1 VRRLSLV
8 VLALLLLLPL
18 FGDEPSGTPDGI
30 DPRINEAITK
40 AVFSAA
46 EDRLSHEDVSDLFV
60 SLSSFRDDGLT
71 ASVVVTL
78 SYRGA
83 VLKERLSVPS
93 GKWLER
99 RFATQLSGMLAE
111 DLSSLV
117 PATSKF
123 SLGSEYLGQY
133 SVKRGD
139 SPLLRKGTM
148 VRAEGPEGGTGLFS
162 VATQLEDVALLEVR
176 SDHGVSVGQRL
187 EKTHGWDAECYGLYG
202 KDGYGGEIAA
212 HVNQPFPF
220 RLVMGLTVQADN
232 LLLAAGLE
240 GMLPFSVLGNGW
252 FLRNSSLSLST
263 RFVLGTVP
271 VTAGSDVT
279 LTYRF
284 MVTPM
289 MHVAIAGRVLY
300 YPQISGDVIWK
311 EGYAVLVGG
320 GIAW

>member
-1 VRRLSLV
+1 MRRLSLV

-117 PATSKF
+117 PATSN
-123 SLGSEYLGQY
+123 SRLGASILA
-133 SVKRGD
+133 S
-139 SPLLRKGTM
+139 
-148 VRAEGPEGGTGLFS
+148 
-162 VATQLEDVALLEVR
+162 
-176 SDHGVSVGQRL
+176 
-187 EKTHGWDAECYGLYG
+187 
-202 KDGYGGEIAA
+202 IA
-212 HVNQPFPF
+212 
-220 RLVMGLTVQADN
+220 
-232 LLLAAGLE
+232 
-240 GMLPFSVLGNGW
+240 
-252 FLRNSSLSLST
+252 
-263 RFVLGTVP
+263 
-271 VTAGSDVT
+271 
-279 LTYRF
+279 
-284 MVTPM
+284 
-289 MHVAIAGRVLY
+289 
-300 YPQISGDVIWK
+300 
-311 EGYAVLVGG
+311 
-320 GIAW
+320 